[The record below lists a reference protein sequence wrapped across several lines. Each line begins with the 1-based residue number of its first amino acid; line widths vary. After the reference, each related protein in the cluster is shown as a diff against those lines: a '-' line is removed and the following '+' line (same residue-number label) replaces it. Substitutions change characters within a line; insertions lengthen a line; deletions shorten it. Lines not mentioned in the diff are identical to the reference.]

1 MEEEKIILFKNNI
14 KEIIENSNN
23 ENFNKIKQLI
33 ENNFIPKNN
42 VNNNQLKSN
51 NENVNFDI
59 NEMNTDISKIKENT
73 KEIIGILNEEFK
85 NLKQLLNNYKN
96 NFLCDLNITSIN
108 FTIENKSDNN
118 SFTDTDIK
126 THKINRSNLIK
137 EKKIIYN
144 NTNTLAPV
152 IKPRIKNKIV
162 KEIVGPDN
170 QVKTEVI
177 IQNKTI
183 NNLNKGKEKEIK
195 KEEIINK
202 YKKIKIENKENEND
216 SNQSKESSSNE
227 IFNTSNNN
235 VINNTFDKKL
245 TYDKDKIS
253 YITNL
258 SKESINHLN
267 NLFNNFEMK
276 LKNLQNLT
284 NNFNM
289 ANYNIKEKFEEF
301 ENKIN
306 DNLNQKFLL
315 KYCTECE
322 KVDYFYGFLKCNSC
336 LKETCKNCI
345 NLCQNCKKLYCKK
358 CLECPKCKNS
368 ICEKCRTL
376 CQTCKKKY
384 CENCI
389 NDDFCKNCSE
399 QINKFN

>member
-1 MEEEKIILFKNNI
+1 
-14 KEIIENSNN
+14 
-23 ENFNKIKQLI
+23 
-33 ENNFIPKNN
+33 
-42 VNNNQLKSN
+42 
-51 NENVNFDI
+51 
-59 NEMNTDISKIKENT
+59 MNTDISKIKENT

-227 IFNTSNNN
+227 IFNISNNN
-235 VINNTFDKKL
+235 NNNIINNTFEKKL
-245 TYDKDKIS
+245 NYDKDKIS

-289 ANYNIKEKFEEF
+289 ANYNIKEKIEEF

-315 KYCTECE
+315 KYCTTCE
-322 KVDYFYGFLKCNSC
+322 KIDYFYGFIKCNYC
-336 LKETCKNCI
+336 LKETCKSCI
-345 NLCQNCKKLYCKK
+345 N
-358 CLECPKCKNS
+358 
-368 ICEKCRTL
+368 IC
-376 CQTCKKKY
+376 
-384 CENCI
+384 
-389 NDDFCKNCSE
+389 
-399 QINKFN
+399 

>member
-1 MEEEKIILFKNNI
+1 MEEDKIILFKNNI

-195 KEEIINK
+195 KEEIIN
-202 YKKIKIENKENEND
+202 
-216 SNQSKESSSNE
+216 S
-227 IFNTSNNN
+227 
-235 VINNTFDKKL
+235 
-245 TYDKDKIS
+245 
-253 YITNL
+253 
-258 SKESINHLN
+258 
-267 NLFNNFEMK
+267 
-276 LKNLQNLT
+276 
-284 NNFNM
+284 
-289 ANYNIKEKFEEF
+289 
-301 ENKIN
+301 
-306 DNLNQKFLL
+306 
-315 KYCTECE
+315 
-322 KVDYFYGFLKCNSC
+322 
-336 LKETCKNCI
+336 
-345 NLCQNCKKLYCKK
+345 
-358 CLECPKCKNS
+358 
-368 ICEKCRTL
+368 
-376 CQTCKKKY
+376 
-384 CENCI
+384 
-389 NDDFCKNCSE
+389 
-399 QINKFN
+399 